1 MDKLPIIILI
11 ILYKSILNTIS
22 IDLILIIALFIEKM
36 LLKKKIKKK

>member
-11 ILYKSILNTIS
+11 ILYKCILNTIS

-36 LLKKKIKKK
+36 LLKKKIRKK